1 MNKVNLD
8 IKDESII
15 KILDFLR
22 IRNKTVRKIIGG
34 IEEFFDRADRNHL
47 FLLSSGIA
55 FTIILYLIPLLLVAI
70 YIVKII
76 FGIGSLTN
84 FLVESLQ
91 AILPPND
98 ETNALVKTIVTEA
111 YTILDNS
118 SIAGIIGII
127 TLVWLSSTLFSSLR
141 TGLNTVFKIEARQ
154 FFIVYRL
161 RDMLLIVVLA
171 VLILLSSYVFP
182 ILSLMTENLMEALPS
197 MLSYILIKLFPLF
210 TFMVSFVL
218 FYLLYRFVPTHRTPR
233 QIRVMSTLMCVFMIE
248 IARHIFAYYLSGVT
262 TYGRFYGTYAIM
274 ALMALW
280 IYYMTTI
287 ILLSAELSK
296 FIYDIRKSKKIE
308 ELSESEEKRSE
319 EKSSEE

>member
-1 MNKVNLD
+1 MHKVNLE

-22 IRNKTVRKIIGG
+22 IRSKKVRRFIGG
-34 IEEFFDRADRNHL
+34 TEDFFDRVDHNHL

-70 YIVKII
+70 YLVKVI
-76 FGIGSLTN
+76 FGIGSLTT
-84 FLVESLQ
+84 LIIDTLQ
-91 AILPPND
+91 AVLPPN
-98 ETNALVKTIVTEA
+98 EQTTELVKTIVSEA

-118 SIAGIIGII
+118 SLAGMIGII

-141 TGLNTVFKIEARQ
+141 TGLNTVFKIEAKQ
-154 FFIVYRL
+154 FFIIYRL

-171 VLILLSSYVFP
+171 ILILLSSYVFP
-182 ILSLMTENLMEALPS
+182 ILSLLTESLMEALPS
-197 MLSYILIKLFPLF
+197 ALSYLLDKLFPLF
-210 TFMVSFVL
+210 TLLVSFIL
-218 FYLLYRFVPTHRTPR
+218 FYLLYRFVPTTRTPR

-248 IARHIFAYYLSGVT
+248 IARHVFAYYLSGVT
-262 TYGRFYGTYAIM
+262 AYGRFYGTYAIM

-280 IYYMTTI
+280 IYYLTTI

-296 FIYDIRKSKKIE
+296 FIYDLRKSKKE
-308 ELSESEEKRSE
+308 ELRGESEE
-319 EKSSEE
+319 